1 MASPSFKSSV
11 QICSCTCFF
20 FSFWWFAF
28 PWLFENHPFA
38 VRSSLVP
45 LLLSSQ
51 FFCFADFFFAKCIFK
66 LQSLVAGY
74 WLSLPSPVQVT
85 CLAVSFMVV
94 EPGCSASVPNLL
106 IAQRWACPATL
117 FIICWQSQFCCW
129 LCWGYE
135 AELWLFS
142 ASPLACAAAWERSL
156 TLLWSFVESRCW
168 RGVLIESQRRWWLSV
183 LALMYNSS
191 L

>member
-1 MASPSFKSSV
+1 MYLFLFFLLMVCLPLTLWEPSFCSKKQPCPLASV
-11 QICSCTCFF
+11 IPVLLFC
-20 FSFWWFAF
+20 
-28 PWLFENHPFA
+28 WLFFA
-38 VRSSLVP
+38 N
-45 LLLSSQ
+45 
-51 FFCFADFFFAKCIFK
+51 CIFK

-129 LCWGYE
+129 LCWGFE

-168 RGVLIESQRRWWLSV
+168 RGVLIGSQRRWWFSV